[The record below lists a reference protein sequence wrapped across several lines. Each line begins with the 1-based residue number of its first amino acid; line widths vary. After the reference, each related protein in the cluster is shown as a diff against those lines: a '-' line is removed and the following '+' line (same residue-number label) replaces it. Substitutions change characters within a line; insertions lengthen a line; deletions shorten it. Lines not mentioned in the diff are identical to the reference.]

1 MAPIIREK
9 GAHFLHGFLR
19 KYVAKVEDHAML
31 SAMELIFEV
40 REAEEGGYTARAP
53 GHSIFTEAETWEE
66 LRDNVREAASL
77 HFEGAPAQPELIR
90 LHLVKDD
97 AIDARS
103 GDLVRVKAQES
114 WIQKLEPAL
123 TTVPELEGV
132 LAELSLREPI
142 FHRPEFGTRRA
153 DFERMTAEDYW
164 ETGASGRRY
173 SRQAVLDGLEERFSV
188 PHEDIWETRDFH
200 CFRLSEDTF
209 LLTYTL
215 LQGNQRLTRRATIWR
230 STADGWKIVYHQ
242 GTIVQEA

>member
-1 MAPIIREK
+1 
-9 GAHFLHGFLR
+9 
-19 KYVAKVEDHAML
+19 ML
-31 SAMELIFEV
+31 FAMELIFEV

-53 GHSIFTEAETWEE
+53 GHSIVAHGGTWEE
-66 LRDNVREAASL
+66 LREDALAAAAR
-77 HFEGAPAQPELIR
+77 HFENAPAQPELIR

-103 GDLVRVKAQES
+103 GEPVRAKAQVS
-114 WIQKLEPAL
+114 WIQKLEPPLA
-123 TTVPELEGV
+123 TAPELEGV

-142 FHRPEFGTRRA
+142 FHRPEFGTTRA

-173 SRQAVLDGLEERFSV
+173 SRQAVLDGLEERFSA
-188 PHEDIWETRDFH
+188 PHEDVWETRDFH
-200 CFRLSEDTF
+200 CRRLSEDTY

-215 LQGNQRLTRRATIWR
+215 LQDNQRLSRRATIWR

-242 GTIVQEA
+242 GTVVQDG